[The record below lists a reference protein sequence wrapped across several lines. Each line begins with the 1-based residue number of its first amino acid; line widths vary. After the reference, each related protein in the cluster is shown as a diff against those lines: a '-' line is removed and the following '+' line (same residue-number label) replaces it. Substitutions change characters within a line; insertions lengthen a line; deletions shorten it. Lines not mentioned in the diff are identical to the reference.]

1 MHKPNTYLR
10 IRFSQVN
17 RRNYFQRSKKKKKE
31 KRETRDWRWDA
42 MMNLRN
48 GENENEIQEVLVIK
62 WSVKVKRS
70 KGNSR
75 QFSRRNWKSRILEYR
90 NAAMAKK
97 YSAGFYKESTRAGC
111 VQVFENLH
119 QRGVNVHAF
128 YGNDN
133 NLARRCQL
141 PTKLTK
147 PSNRGKKCPI

>member
-10 IRFSQVN
+10 IRLSRVN
-17 RRNYFQRSKKKKKE
+17 RRNYFQCSKRRKKGKQGIGDKTMNPRSS
-31 KRETRDWRWDA
+31 
-42 MMNLRN
+42 
-48 GENENEIQEVLVIK
+48 ENENEIQEVLVIK

-97 YSAGFYKESTRAGC
+97 YSAGFYKESTRTGC